1 MSGLLRYGSFV
12 LELVHRRQ
20 QRRERITD
28 DHWELVR
35 TEKEALGYDRE
46 AYEHSHRCHQV
57 SERITDDHWE
67 LVRAEKEALGY
78 DREAYEHDLSL
89 LPVFKS

>member
-1 MSGLLRYGSFV
+1 
-12 LELVHRRQ
+12 LEPVHRRQ

-46 AYEHSHRCHQV
+46 AYEHN
-57 SERITDDHWE
+57 
-67 LVRAEKEALGY
+67 
-78 DREAYEHDLSL
+78 LSL
-89 LPVFKS
+89 LPVLKS